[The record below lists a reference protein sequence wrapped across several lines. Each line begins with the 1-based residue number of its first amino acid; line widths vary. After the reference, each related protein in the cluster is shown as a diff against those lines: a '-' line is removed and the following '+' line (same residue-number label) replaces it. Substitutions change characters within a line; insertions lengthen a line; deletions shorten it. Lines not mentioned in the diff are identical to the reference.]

1 MGFKKANTSR
11 IIEVDLIDDEESDK
25 FKSEKAKGGVVGDK
39 QSSHHND
46 DNDDDSD
53 AKSI

>member
-25 FKSEKAKGGVVGDK
+25 FKSEKAKGVVGDK
-39 QSSHHND
+39 QSSHND
-46 DNDDDSD
+46 GDDDEDDSD